1 MCVPH
6 VRMNTTTLYSIILVN
21 NGLNRNA
28 KNKN

>member
-1 MCVPH
+1 MYVPH

-21 NGLNRNA
+21 NGFNRNA